1 MNQCKKVLNEQVNY
15 DNSLQRLMSELDIG
29 LKCKESYS
37 EEEAFNYIRR
47 ISKENNIS
55 MDIIA
60 EILLSSEPE
69 NE

>member
-1 MNQCKKVLNEQVNY
+1 MNQCNKNLNEQLVY

-37 EEEAFNYIRR
+37 EEEAFKLLQ
-47 ISKENNIS
+47 ISK
-55 MDIIA
+55 
-60 EILLSSEPE
+60 

>member
-1 MNQCKKVLNEQVNY
+1 MYYERGIRIMNQCKKVLNEQVNY

-37 EEEAFNYIRR
+37 EEEAFKLLH
-47 ISKENNIS
+47 ISK
-55 MDIIA
+55 
-60 EILLSSEPE
+60 